1 MQDAAEI
8 TPTAKPVT
16 PARLALDFVKIPHWG
31 WRARAGQYRFE
42 IERTGEQEGDR
53 FRAYVRRDGNVQP
66 VASKGFGT
74 NIAARAFLEMQ
85 HTLIAPVVVNLLDA

>member
-1 MQDAAEI
+1 MRNAVEI
-8 TPTAKPVT
+8 APTARHIK

-31 WRARAGQYRFE
+31 WRARAGQFCFE
-42 IERTGEQEGDR
+42 IERTGNQEGDR

-85 HTLIAPVVVNLLDA
+85 HTLIAPVVDDLLDN